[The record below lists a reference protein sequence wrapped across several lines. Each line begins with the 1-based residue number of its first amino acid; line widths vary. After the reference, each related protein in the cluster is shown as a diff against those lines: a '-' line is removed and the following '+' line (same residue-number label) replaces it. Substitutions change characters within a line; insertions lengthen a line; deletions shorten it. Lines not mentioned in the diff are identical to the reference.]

1 MQDPQSQIIIIIIA
15 ITIVLLFIGILFLVM
30 IWSYNNKK
38 LQMAREKQQI
48 QDAFEK
54 QLLQSRLEIQE
65 ETLNAVSQEIH
76 DNVGQLL
83 SYAKVQLNIMEQQ
96 TAAGHEDLHA
106 VKDTIGTAFT
116 ALRNIAKSLS
126 SDRAQSFSL
135 TDSIREEV
143 RRMERTGITI
153 AFTVARDEHPLNPQ
167 TKVLLF
173 RIIQEA
179 LQNILKHAAATTVQI
194 DMQYLPGQL
203 LINVQDNGKGFDAEK
218 ELTNKEGLGLQNI
231 LNRARLIG
239 GSATI
244 SSSPGEGTSIKII
257 VPYA

>member
-1 MQDPQSQIIIIIIA
+1 MQDPQRQIIVIIIA

-48 QDAFEK
+48 KDAFEK

-83 SYAKVQLNIMEQQ
+83 SYAKVQLNIMEQR
-96 TAAGHEDLHA
+96 TAAGHEELHA

-135 TDSIREEV
+135 TDSINEEI

-153 AFTVARDEHPLNPQ
+153 TLTITQEEQPLNQQ
-167 TKVLLF
+167 TRMLLF

-179 LQNILKHAAATTVQI
+179 LQNILKHAAATRVQI
-194 DMQYLPGQL
+194 EMQYLPEQL
-203 LINVQDNGKGFDAEK
+203 LIQVQDNGKGFDVEK
-218 ELTNKEGLGLQNI
+218 ELGSKEGLGLQNI

-239 GSATI
+239 GSASI
-244 SSSPGEGTSIKII
+244 SSSLEEGTSIKIN

>member
-1 MQDPQSQIIIIIIA
+1 MQDPQRQIIVIIIA
-15 ITIVLLFIGILFLVM
+15 ITIVLLFIGILFLVL

-83 SYAKVQLNIMEQQ
+83 SYAKVQLNIMEQR
-96 TAAGHEDLHA
+96 TAAGHEELHA

-135 TDSIREEV
+135 TDSINEEV

-153 AFTVARDEHPLNPQ
+153 AFTPSQDEQALDQQ
-167 TKVLLF
+167 TKMLLF

-179 LQNILKHAAATTVQI
+179 LQNILKHAAATRVQI
-194 DMQYLPGQL
+194 EMQYLPAHL
-203 LINVQDNGKGFDAEK
+203 LIHVHDNGKGFDVEK
-218 ELTNKEGLGLQNI
+218 ELAQKEGLGLQNI

-239 GSATI
+239 GSAVI
-244 SSSPGEGTSIKII
+244 SSSSGEGTSIKIN

>member
-1 MQDPQSQIIIIIIA
+1 MQDPQSQIVVIIIA

-65 ETLNAVSQEIH
+65 ATLNAVSQEIH

-96 TAAGHEDLHA
+96 ATWGQEELHA
-106 VKDTIGTAFT
+106 IKDTIGTAFT
-116 ALRNIAKSLS
+116 ALRNIARSL
-126 SDRAQSFSL
+126 
-135 TDSIREEV
+135 
-143 RRMERTGITI
+143 
-153 AFTVARDEHPLNPQ
+153 
-167 TKVLLF
+167 
-173 RIIQEA
+173 
-179 LQNILKHAAATTVQI
+179 NILKHAAATRVQI
-194 DMQYLPGQL
+194 DMLYLPEQL
-203 LINVQDNGKGFDAEK
+203 QINIHDNGKGFNVATA
-218 ELTNKEGLGLQNI
+218 LTNKEGLGLQNI
-231 LNRARLIG
+231 LNRARLMG
-239 GSATI
+239 GAATI
-244 SSSPGEGTSIKII
+244 ISQPEEGTSIKIN